1 MTARVK
7 MALLGCGNIAQ
18 SHWQGIQDH
27 ASLIEVT
34 TLVDTDLSRA
44 EAMAEQTDG
53 QAFDSLEK
61 ALAAG
66 DFAAVDI
73 MLPHHLHEEAALRSF
88 AAGKHVVLEK
98 PMAPTLDACERIL
111 AAAKEAGTV
120 FMVAEQSHYWPDA
133 LKAQQLIQ
141 DGTIGQPISAR
152 ATFTSA
158 AEAYSGPKPWRYYLE
173 KMGGGVCIDGGA
185 HWIRP
190 LRMWLGEID
199 EVVAVVGHPETE
211 MEGESLTR
219 ALLRFDS
226 GVVAVFE
233 ALYGG
238 EFERPGE
245 EFRITGTKGEL
256 VIQKG
261 DGDHLTLFDQ
271 AHPEG
276 ALIRTTGSGREAG
289 FGYELA
295 DFTHAI
301 IKGKPLAATPEY
313 SLGELRTALAI
324 YRSATTR
331 QWEKVWA

>member
-1 MTARVK
+1 MATSVK

-27 ASLIEVT
+27 AALIEVT
-34 TLVDTDLSRA
+34 TLVDTDLARA
-44 EAMAEQTDG
+44 EAMAEQTGG

-61 ALAAG
+61 ALAVG
-66 DFAAVDI
+66 DFSAVDI
-73 MLPHHLHEEAALRSF
+73 MLPHHLHEEAALCSF
-88 AAGKHVVLEK
+88 AVGKHVVLEK
-98 PMAPTLDACERIL
+98 PMAPTLDACARIL
-111 AAAKEAGTV
+111 GAAKKAGTV

-133 LKAQQLIQ
+133 LKVQQLIQ
-141 DGTIGQPISAR
+141 NGTIGQLISAR
-152 ATFTSA
+152 ATFASA
-158 AEAYSGPKPWRYYLE
+158 AAAYSGPKPWRYYQE
-173 KMGGGVCIDGGA
+173 KMGGGICIDAGA

-199 EVVAVVGHPETE
+199 EVVALVGYPETE
-211 MEGESLTR
+211 MEGESLAR
-219 ALLRFDS
+219 ALLRFDA

-256 VIQKG
+256 VIYNG
-261 DGDHLTLFDQ
+261 GGHPILFDQ

-276 ALIRTTGSGREAG
+276 KVIRTTESGREAG

-295 DFTHAI
+295 DFTHAVLE
-301 IKGKPLAATPEY
+301 GKPLAATPEY

-324 YRSATTR
+324 CRSATTR
-331 QWEKVWA
+331 QWEKVWG